1 MRIDINMSE
10 YTDMKEELIEEL
22 EAFDP
27 NFRINYHSLG
37 DAVKAASF
45 DTPYIM
51 DLYEDLH
58 AEHDALVAAPD
69 VVKYKAL
76 CDALDAES
84 EIPYRYSNIGQ
95 AFTDPVFDE
104 EEFEENY

>member
-27 NFRINYHSLG
+27 NFRINYHNLG

-51 DLYEDLH
+51 DLYEALH

-69 VVKYKAL
+69 VLKYKEV

-84 EIPYRYSNIGQ
+84 ALPFKLNDIGT
-95 AFTDPVFDE
+95 FTWGDPDNV
-104 EEFEENY
+104 Y